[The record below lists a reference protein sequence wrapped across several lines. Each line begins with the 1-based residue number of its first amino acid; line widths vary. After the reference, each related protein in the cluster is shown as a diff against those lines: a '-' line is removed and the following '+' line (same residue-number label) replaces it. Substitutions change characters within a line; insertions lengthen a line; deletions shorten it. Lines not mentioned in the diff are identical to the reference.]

1 MSDAITFLQTR
12 RSVKPMEPL
21 APGPNAEE
29 IKTLLTIATR
39 VPDHGK
45 LAPWRFIIFEG
56 AARERAGAIIADVY
70 AGHNP
75 DATTDQ
81 LAFEG
86 DRLPRAPL
94 GVAGGGRAAPP
105 IKNPGMG
112 AAAFGRRFLHGARTR
127 RAWARLRGE
136 LDHRVVRV

>member
-1 MSDAITFLQTR
+1 MSDAITLLKTR
-12 RSVKPMEPL
+12 RSVKPMELL

-45 LAPWRFIIFEG
+45 LAPWPFIIVEG
-56 AARERAGAIIADVY
+56 AAPERAGAIIADVY

-86 DRLPRAPL
+86 DRLARAPL
-94 GVAGGGRAAPP
+94 VVAVVSRAAP
-105 IKNPGMG
+105 
-112 AAAFGRRFLHGARTR
+112 
-127 RAWARLRGE
+127 
-136 LDHRVVRV
+136 

>member
-12 RSVKPMEPL
+12 RSVKPMEL
-21 APGPNAEE
+21 IAPGPNADE
-29 IKTLLTIATR
+29 IKILLTIATR

-56 AARERAGAIIADVY
+56 AARERAGAIIADVF
-70 AGHNP
+70 AANNP

-86 DRLPRAPL
+86 DRLARARRV
-94 GVAGGGRAAPP
+94 VAGGGP
-105 IKNPGMG
+105 
-112 AAAFGRRFLHGARTR
+112 AAAHAPHPG
-127 RAWARLRGE
+127 
-136 LDHRVVRV
+136 